1 MKNFF
6 LSGQSGRR
14 MRRFGRI
21 ETLRGESNLSVQRVR
36 LSAND
41 RVRQRFDCQ
50 CPLFRN
56 ERHGSLNI
64 ELPRLSN
71 ARLRVHRGKIW
82 IGGRYAEFRRGRRMG
97 DLWTRPG
104 IVFPHLWAKILRKES
119 RQRMEVE
126 RQRVQGKSLNLVER
140 DKSDA
145 SLVHR
150 CLYSIHSSTARF
162 RSWSQRGS

>member
-1 MKNFF
+1 MESLLIRLRMKFSMKNFF

-50 CPLFRN
+50 RPLFRN

-71 ARLRVHRGKIW
+71 ARLRVHRGKI
-82 IGGRYAEFRRGRRMG
+82 
-97 DLWTRPG
+97 
-104 IVFPHLWAKILRKES
+104 
-119 RQRMEVE
+119 
-126 RQRVQGKSLNLVER
+126 
-140 DKSDA
+140 
-145 SLVHR
+145 
-150 CLYSIHSSTARF
+150 
-162 RSWSQRGS
+162 